1 MHNPFKSIVIILAAL
16 LATQLMPFIWHF
28 IAPAIKPYVFS
39 NQSMMN
45 ILANGFMLL
54 PLLACVSYLFP
65 EKSWYYLLGLKKNY
79 KAALSL
85 ALIATLPMFIGYS
98 LNSNSLNLSIK
109 SLIDESL
116 RPAFF
121 QEIIFRGFL
130 FGLLFKYCRW
140 GFIPAALISSALLI
154 VGNLPADIEINSLI
168 AASLFTAI
176 GGIWFA
182 WLYAEFEFNLWIPL
196 FLHALMN
203 WSVALYDVAGGI
215 ALNPESNI
223 FRMMTIALTVI
234 FTIIIKRQRGF
245 STINKSRLW
254 FNQQAS

>member
-1 MHNPFKSIVIILAAL
+1 MVLTPLFPHCLLIKSVKYYSTDL
-16 LATQLMPFIWHF
+16 LFI
-28 IAPAIKPYVFS
+28 YVSF
-39 NQSMMN
+39 
-45 ILANGFMLL
+45 
-54 PLLACVSYLFP
+54 LFP
-65 EKSWYYLLGLKKNY
+65 EKSWYFLLGLKTNY

-85 ALIATLPMFIGYS
+85 TFIATLPMFIGYS
-98 LNSNSLNLSIK
+98 LNSDSLNLSFK

-121 QEIIFRGFL
+121 QEVIFRGFI
-130 FGLLFKYCRW
+130 FGLLFRYCNW
-140 GFIPAALISSALLI
+140 GFIPAALVSSVLFILSNMI
-154 VGNLPADIEINSLI
+154 LSGGVQADIEMNSFI
-168 AASLFTAI
+168 AASLFTTI

-203 WSVALYDVAGGI
+203 WSVALYDVSGGV
-215 ALNPESNI
+215 ALTPESNL

-245 STINKSRLW
+245 SAVDKSSLW
-254 FNQQAS
+254 LNQKMA